1 MALQWMM
8 EENTLSNIKK
18 GISSG
23 WRMNGQQL
31 YEYSRKLQR
40 AREKLFPGE
49 LGSVFVEAV
58 SQLADGRSEI
68 SWPELLKDVETLQ
81 KLLQG
86 SKAWSR
92 DKWLARLPV
101 LETRRNKYFYTL
113 LGDAFIQILKRKLGL
128 CEAVRQRQRAPFT
141 DRKQTVSD
149 DTARLEELASW
160 LMEDTD
166 RIQTTKKKETAQTIK
181 PLRHAAKLPEG
192 MAIAVCACMSICF
205 LTVWLYGQFE
215 RNQSFHDI
223 QKLKAASAAGQETLA
238 ENAADTQETPKG
250 DQQDTDSY
258 KGQKQQNT
266 KGSSETKQTKK
277 RPEILAQYREM
288 AKEYPGLFGWL
299 QIPDTPVDLPVMQ
312 PLKQKDFYLDHDF
325 TGAAS
330 AEGALFTDPENNR
343 WPQDDNT
350 VIYGHNM
357 KNGHIFGTLNLYEDP
372 AYFKTH
378 REIHFDTIYETGI
391 YEVIAVIKTR
401 ILNENEQGFRYYQ
414 FFQYK
419 NKKQFQQCADF
430 VKANQ
435 LFDTGHSLRY
445 GDRILM
451 LSTCEYSQENGRL
464 VIVAV
469 KLPETE

>member
-1 MALQWMM
+1 MALQWTM
-8 EENTLSNIKK
+8 EAYTLSNIKK
-18 GISSG
+18 GIANG
-23 WRMNGQQL
+23 WRMNGPQL

-49 LGSVFVEAV
+49 LGRAFVDTV
-58 SQLADGRSEI
+58 SESAGGQSEI
-68 SWPELLKDVETLQ
+68 SWPELLKDVEILQ
-81 KLLQG
+81 KLMHG
-86 SKAWSR
+86 SEAWSR
-92 DKWLARLPV
+92 EKWLAHLPV
-101 LETRRNKYFYTL
+101 LEAHRKKYFYTL

-128 CEAVRQRQRAPFT
+128 CEDVQQRQSSPSR
-141 DRKQTVSD
+141 DRKQTVSN

-166 RIQTTKKKETAQTIK
+166 RVQIAEKIK
-181 PLRHAAKLPEG
+181 PIRHLAKLPEG
-192 MAIAVCACMSICF
+192 TAIAVCACLSICF

-223 QKLKAASAAGQETLA
+223 QKLKAASAVRQEILA
-238 ENAADTQETPKG
+238 DNEAVTQEMPKE
-250 DQQDTDSY
+250 DQKEQQGTDGH
-258 KGQKQQNT
+258 KEQKQQDAE
-266 KGSSETKQTKK
+266 SSSKTKQKK
-277 RPEILAQYREM
+277 RPKILAQYREM

-299 QIPDTPVDLPVMQ
+299 RIPDTQIDLPVMQ
-312 PLKQKDFYLDHDF
+312 PLKEKDFYLDHDF

-343 WPQDDNT
+343 WPQDGNT

-372 AYFKTH
+372 AYFKAH

-391 YEVIAVIKTR
+391 YEAVAVLRTR

-435 LFDTGHSLRY
+435 LFDTGSSLQY

-464 VIVAV
+464 VIVAG
-469 KLPETE
+469 KPAEPE